1 MMQGWVN
8 QNCEA
13 MLPIVVGRDNGPK
26 QMVEALIDT
35 GFSGFLSLPL
45 SMIESLELPW
55 IFSDF
60 VTLGDGSEVIFQMY
74 RATVIWDGQFKVVDV
89 AASESEPLL
98 GMSLLYGFKLQ
109 VEAVEL
115 GVVTIEAMKSLSV
128 NS

>member
-1 MMQGWVN
+1 MMQGFVN

-13 MLPIVVGRDNGPK
+13 MLPIVVGRDNKPT

-35 GFSGFLSLPL
+35 GFTGFLSLPL
-45 SMIESLELPW
+45 SMIESLKLPW
-55 IFSDF
+55 IFSDS

-74 RATVIWDGQFKVVDV
+74 RAIVIWDGQFKVVDV

-109 VEAVEL
+109 VEAVER
-115 GVVTIEAMKSLSV
+115 GTVTIEAMT
-128 NS
+128 

>member
-1 MMQGWVN
+1 MMQGFVN

-13 MLPIVVGRDNGPK
+13 MLPIVVGRDNKPTK
-26 QMVEALIDT
+26 MVEALIDT
-35 GFSGFLSLPL
+35 GFTGFLSLPL

-55 IFSDF
+55 IFSDS

-109 VEAVEL
+109 VEAVER
-115 GVVTIEAMKSLSV
+115 GMVSIEAMK
-128 NS
+128 

>member
-13 MLPIVVGRDNGPK
+13 MLLIVVGHGKAPK

-45 SMIESLELPW
+45 SMIELLGLPW
-55 IFSDF
+55 IFSDS
-60 VTLGDGSEVIFQMY
+60 VTLGDGSEVTFQMY
-74 RATVIWDGQFKVVDV
+74 RAAVIWDGQFKVVDV

-109 VEAVEL
+109 VEAVER
-115 GVVTIEAMKSLSV
+115 GIVIIEAIKK
-128 NS
+128 

>member
-13 MLPIVVGRDNGPK
+13 MLPIAVGHGNAPK

-45 SMIESLELPW
+45 SMIESLGLPW
-55 IFSDF
+55 IFSDL
-60 VTLGDGSEVIFQMY
+60 VTLGDGSEVIFQMH

-109 VEAVEL
+109 VEAVER
-115 GVVTIEAMKSLSV
+115 GIVTIEAMR
-128 NS
+128 

>member
-1 MMQGWVN
+1 MQGWVN

-13 MLPIVVGRDNGPK
+13 MLPIIVGHGNAPK

-45 SMIESLELPW
+45 SIIESLGLPW
-55 IFSDF
+55 IFSDS
-60 VTLGDGSEVIFQMY
+60 VTLGDGCEVIFQMY

-98 GMSLLYGFKLQ
+98 GMGLLYGFKLQ
-109 VEAVEL
+109 VEAVEHRKRMIFSCL
-115 GVVTIEAMKSLSV
+115 L
-128 NS
+128 

>member
-1 MMQGWVN
+1 MQGWVN

-13 MLPIVVGRDNGPK
+13 MLPIVIGLDNAPK

-74 RATVIWDGQFKVVDV
+74 RATIIWDGQFKVVDV

-109 VEAVEL
+109 VEAVER
-115 GVVTIEAMKSLSV
+115 GIVTIESIR
-128 NS
+128 

>member
-8 QNCEA
+8 QSCEA
-13 MLPIVVGRDNGPK
+13 MLPIVVGHGNAPK

-45 SMIESLELPW
+45 SMIESLGLPW
-55 IFSDF
+55 IFSDS
-60 VTLGDGSEVIFQMY
+60 VTLGDGSEVVFQMY

-109 VEAVEL
+109 VEAVER
-115 GVVTIEAMKSLSV
+115 GIVTVEAMR
-128 NS
+128 

>member
-8 QNCEA
+8 QDCEA
-13 MLPIVVGRDNGPK
+13 ILPVVIGHGNAPK

-45 SMIESLELPW
+45 FMIESMGLPW
-55 IFSDF
+55 IFSDS
-60 VTLGDGSEVIFQMY
+60 VTLGDGSEAIFQMY
-74 RATVIWDGQFKVVDV
+74 QATVIWNGQFKLVDV

-109 VEAVEL
+109 VEAVER
-115 GVVTIEAMKSLSV
+115 GIVIIEKMK
-128 NS
+128 

>member
-13 MLPIVVGRDNGPK
+13 MLPIVVGRGNAPK

-45 SMIESLELPW
+45 SAIESLGLSW
-55 IFSDF
+55 IFSDS
-60 VTLGDGSEVIFQMY
+60 VTLGDGSDAIFQMY

-109 VEAVEL
+109 VEAVER
-115 GVVTIEAMKSLSV
+115 GVVTIESMR
-128 NS
+128 

>member
-13 MLPIVVGRDNGPK
+13 MLPIVVGHGNSPK

-45 SMIESLELPW
+45 SMIESLGLPW
-55 IFSDF
+55 IFSDA

-74 RATVIWDGQFKVVDV
+74 QATVIWDGQYKVVDV

-109 VEAVEL
+109 VEAVER
-115 GVVTIEAMKSLSV
+115 GIVTIESIR
-128 NS
+128 

>member
-13 MLPIVVGRDNGPK
+13 TLPIVVGRDNAPN

-45 SMIESLELPW
+45 SMIKSLELPW

-89 AASESEPLL
+89 AESESEPLL

-109 VEAVEL
+109 VETVEL
-115 GVVTIEAMKSLSV
+115 GIVTIESMR
-128 NS
+128 

>member
-1 MMQGWVN
+1 MQGWVN

-13 MLPIVVGRDNGPK
+13 MLPIVVGHDNASK

-45 SMIESLELPW
+45 SMVKSLELPW

-74 RATVIWDGQFKVVDV
+74 RAIVIWDGQYKVVDV

-109 VEAVEL
+109 IEAMER
-115 GVVTIEAMKSLSV
+115 GIVTIEALK
-128 NS
+128 